1 MRPLV
6 FGTPDILVN
15 NAGVIEPIGALAET
29 DPTAWARNVSVNL
42 IGA

>member
-6 FGTPDILVN
+6 FGTPD
-15 NAGVIEPIGALAET
+15 IEPIGALAET